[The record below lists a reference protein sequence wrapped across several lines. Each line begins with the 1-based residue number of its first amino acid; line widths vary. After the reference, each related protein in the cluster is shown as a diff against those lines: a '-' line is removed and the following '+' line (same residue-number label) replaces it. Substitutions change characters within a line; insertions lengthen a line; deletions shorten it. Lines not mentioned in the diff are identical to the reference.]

1 MRSFWAAFL
10 RITGG
15 SASEAV
21 DLHLAEAV
29 LVAEGSKAVASEGAG
44 HWGIRYDYGWI

>member
-1 MRSFWAAFL
+1 MFVLGGFL

-29 LVAEGSKAVASEGAG
+29 LVAEGSKAQWPRGGSLGDSFN
-44 HWGIRYDYGWI
+44 DYGWI